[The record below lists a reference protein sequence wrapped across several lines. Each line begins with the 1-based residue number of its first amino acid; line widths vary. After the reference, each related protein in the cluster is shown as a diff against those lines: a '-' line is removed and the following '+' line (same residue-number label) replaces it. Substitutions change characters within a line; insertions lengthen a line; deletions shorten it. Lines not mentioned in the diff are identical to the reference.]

1 MTTALPL
8 RKLFNLL
15 KKADFPLGIDQYNF
29 AVEALTQSIDDGFD
43 PTNFDKIKYLCQAV
57 WVKSPEEQHRF
68 EDCWQEL
75 ILSSKN
81 PDKTPPTPLGNGGD
95 GGKQQLVTTPENSVE
110 TPPTPLGNGGDGELE
125 EYLTIENQNLQVG
138 TAISVNWQERYYFP
152 VSRQQLRKGW
162 ETFKPQRPKTFFKE
176 IDIPATVEQITKDG
190 FFIKPV
196 FAPTQTLEIPP
207 KVLLLIDQK
216 GSMAPFHPLCRHW
229 VNLWSD
235 ATVYYFHNCPTDSLY
250 RDPQLR
256 KGEDIEILSQFSPN
270 NTVALIISDAG
281 AAKQR
286 SVPDRWDETVEFLNL
301 LTDTV
306 SRVAWLNPLP
316 RDRWLDTTAEDIAKI
331 YPKQVPM
338 FALTP
343 AEYQKMLRWLR
354 WGDSFS
360 PLTKGTNSNSPLN
373 KGGWGGSSPET
384 SQDSNSPL
392 TNGGWGGSLNWDFD
406 ATSRINSF
414 TQQYGNSYLNLASH
428 AAFPL
433 TLTPDLLYRLW
444 KKFLVPFHPKL
455 ELPWY
460 AVADILLSDFCQP
473 VEEEL
478 IELYEI
484 EPDIRNQLLIK
495 LTDQEGEKRLK
506 ELSDFII
513 KYLKKQLKSTLPHW
527 LGSLYERQQWAA
539 LAYTDQ
545 QDEAVQQLAKSLK
558 KAYLENNKSELVQW
572 SELAQTLSSVLT
584 DKKYQPL
591 LIAAKGYGAEA
602 RGIRRETENAQREWE
617 QYLGQEETVTLAGVE
632 LAKPGSVLGRIPLK
646 TFSFETVTVNKKG
659 EIIKQEPKRETKQAR
674 YFTEDLGD
682 GVTLDMVYI
691 PGGTFLMGSLET
703 EKRSRD
709 SERLQHQVTV
719 PPFFMA
725 KYPITQAQWKA
736 VANWPKIQRDLDPD
750 CSEFKDTPP
759 TPLERGASGVSP
771 QPPLES
777 ETSSSSPFKGG
788 LGGGSNRPVENV
800 SWYDAVEFCAR
811 LLQRTGRPYR
821 LPSEAQWEYACRAG
835 TTTPFYFGETLTS
848 DLANYDGTETY
859 AEEPKGIY
867 RQETTPVGQFPPNAF
882 GLYDLHGNVWEWCAD
897 PWHENYEGAPT
908 QGEVWDE
915 QNKNDNRYQIYS
927 VENLVNLLSD
937 ERSHC
942 LRGGSWF
949 VNPVSCRSAL
959 RVRGTP
965 VFFDNII
972 GFRVCWVVGASLVS
986 VQAS

>member
-8 RKLFNLL
+8 RKLFEQL
-15 KKADFPLGIDQYNF
+15 KKAGFSLGIDQYNF
-29 AVEALTQSIDDGFD
+29 AVEALTRSIEDGFD
-43 PTNFDKIKYLCQAV
+43 PTNFDKIKYLCQTV
-57 WVKSPEEQHRF
+57 WVKSPEEQRRF
-68 EDCWQEL
+68 ENCWQKL
-75 ILSSKN
+75 ILTPKN
-81 PDKTPPTPLGNGGD
+81 PDKIPPTPGIKKGGD
-95 GGKQQLVTTPENSVE
+95 VGKQQLVTTPENSVE
-110 TPPTPLGNGGDGELE
+110 TPPTPIKTGDDEELE
-125 EYLTIENQNLQVG
+125 DREKEDNNNPDQPEEYPIFETPNLQVG

-152 VSRQQLRKGW
+152 VSSQQLREGW
-162 ETFKPQRPKTFFKE
+162 QKFQPQRPQTLFHE
-176 IDIPATVEQITKDG
+176 IDLPATVEQITKDG
-190 FFIKPV
+190 FFIKPI

-207 KVLLLIDQK
+207 KVLLLLDQK

-229 VNLWSD
+229 VKLWSE
-235 ATVYYFHNCPTDSLY
+235 AIIYYFHNCPTDSLY

-256 KGEDIEILSQFSPN
+256 QGEDIETVLSKFSPN
-270 NTVALIISDAG
+270 NTGALIISDAG

-286 SVPDRWDETVEFLNL
+286 SVPQRWDETVEFLNL

-316 RDRWLDTTAEDIAKI
+316 RHRWLDTTAEDIAKI

-354 WGDSFS
+354 WGDS
-360 PLTKGTNSNSPLN
+360 NSPFS
-373 KGGWGGSSPET
+373 K
-384 SQDSNSPL
+384 
-392 TNGGWGGSLNWDFD
+392 GGWGGSLNWDFD

-444 KKFLVPFHPKL
+444 KQFLVPFHPQ
-455 ELPWY
+455 LPWY
-460 AVADILLSDFCQP
+460 AVADILLSDLCQP

-513 KYLKKQLKSTLPHW
+513 EYLKKQLKSTLPHW

-545 QDEAVQQLAKSLK
+545 QDEAVQQLAKFLK
-558 KAYLENNKSELVQW
+558 QAYLENNKSELVQW

-602 RGIRRETENAQREWE
+602 RGIRRETENAQRDWE
-617 QYLGQEETVTLAGVE
+617 QYLGQEETVNLAGVE

-659 EIIKQEPKRETKQAR
+659 EIIKREPKQTQ

-691 PGGTFLMGSLET
+691 PGGTFLMGSPEGKGDT
-703 EKRSRD
+703 DEHP
-709 SERLQHQVTV
+709 QHQVTV

-725 KYPITQAQWKA
+725 KYPITQPQWQA
-736 VANWPKIQRDLDPD
+736 VANWPKIKWDLEPDP
-750 CSEFKDTPP
+750 S
-759 TPLERGASGVSP
+759 
-771 QPPLES
+771 
-777 ETSSSSPFKGG
+777 TSFKGN
-788 LGGGSNRPVENV
+788 NRPVENV
-800 SWYDAVEFCAR
+800 TCYDAVEFCAR

-848 DLANYDGTETY
+848 DLANYRGTVTY
-859 AEEPKGIY
+859 ANEPTGKY
-867 RQETTPVGQFPPNAF
+867 REETTPVGQFPPNAF

-897 PWHENYEGAPT
+897 PWHKNYQGAPT
-908 QGEVWDE
+908 QGEVWDQ
-915 QNKNDNRYQIYS
+915 QNENDNRYQTYNI
-927 VENLVNLLSD
+927 ENLVNLLSSN
-937 ERSHC
+937 EGRV
-942 LRGGSWF
+942 LRGGSWDDD
-949 VNPVSCRSAL
+949 PWYCRCAYRYRFEPDGRFS
-959 RVRGTP
+959 VY
-965 VFFDNII
+965 
-972 GFRVCWVVGASLVS
+972 GFRVVSLPP
-986 VQAS
+986 AWTL

>member
-29 AVEALTQSIDDGFD
+29 AVEALTQSIEDGFD

-57 WVKSPEEQHRF
+57 WVKSPKEQHRF
-68 EDCWQEL
+68 DTCWKEL

-81 PDKTPPTPLGNGGD
+81 PDNTPPTPLGNGGD

-110 TPPTPLGNGGDGELE
+110 TPPTPIGKGGDGEPE
-125 EYLTIENQNLQVG
+125 EYVIFEKPNLQVG
-138 TAISVNWQERYYFP
+138 TAISVNWQEGYYFP

-162 ETFKPQRPKTFFKE
+162 ETFKPQHPKTFFKE
-176 IDIPATVEQITKDG
+176 IDLPATVEQITKDG

-207 KVLLLIDQK
+207 KVLLLVDQK

-229 VNLWSD
+229 VNLWSG

-250 RDPQLR
+250 LDPQLR
-256 KGEDIEILSQFSPN
+256 QGEDIETVLSQFSPN

-286 SVPDRWDETVEFLNL
+286 SVPQRWDETVEFLNF

-316 RDRWLDTTAEDIAKI
+316 RHRWLDTTAEDIAKI

-360 PLTKGTNSNSPLN
+360 NSPLT
-373 KGGWGGSSPET
+373 KGGWGGSSPVSPE
-384 SQDSNSPL
+384 SQDL
-392 TNGGWGGSLNWDFD
+392 FFDNWDFD

-414 TQQYGNSYLNLASH
+414 TQQYGNSHLNLASH

-495 LTDQEGEKRLK
+495 LTDQEGEQRLK

-513 KYLKKQLKSTLPHW
+513 EYLKKQLKSTLPHW

-602 RGIRRETENAQREWE
+602 RGIRRETENAQRDWE
-617 QYLGQEETVTLAGVE
+617 QYLGQEETVNLAGVE

-646 TFSFETVTVNKKG
+646 RFSFKTVTVNNRG
-659 EIIKQEPKRETKQAR
+659 EIIKREPKQAR

-691 PGGTFLMGSLET
+691 PGGTFRMGSPGGDED
-703 EKRSRD
+703 EHPR
-709 SERLQHQVTV
+709 HQVTV
-719 PPFFMA
+719 SPFFMA

-750 CSEFKDTPP
+750 CSYFKDSPP

-771 QPPLES
+771 QPPVTSEEDPPQPPLERGAS
-777 ETSSSSPFKGG
+777 GTSGSPLSQGG
-788 LGGGSNRPVENV
+788 ARGGSNRPVENV
-800 SWYDAVEFCAR
+800 SWYDTVEFCAR

-821 LPSEAQWEYACRAG
+821 LPSEAQWEYACRAR
-835 TTTPFYFGETLTS
+835 TQTQFYFGETLTS
-848 DLANYDGTETY
+848 DLANYDGTLTY
-859 AEEPKGIY
+859 ANEPKRKY
-867 RQETTPVGQFPPNAF
+867 QPKTTPVGQFPPNAF

-897 PWHENYEGAPT
+897 PWHENYKGAPT
-908 QGEVWDE
+908 QGEVWDKKNE
-915 QNKNDNRYQIYS
+915 NDNRYQIYD
-927 VENLVNLLSD
+927 VENLTKLLSGN
-937 ERSHC
+937 ENRV
-942 LRGGSWF
+942 LRGGSWGDD
-949 VNPVSCRSAL
+949 PWDCRSANRSRNGPDS
-959 RVRGTP
+959 RVRY
-965 VFFDNII
+965 F
-972 GFRVCWVVGASLVS
+972 GFRVCWVVGAS
-986 VQAS
+986 

>member
-1 MTTALPL
+1 MTTAFPL
-8 RKLFNLL
+8 RTLFEQLRKTGFRL
-15 KKADFPLGIDQYNF
+15 TIDQYHF
-29 AVEALTQSIDDGFD
+29 AVEALTLSIADGLD
-43 PTNFDKIKYLCQAV
+43 PTNIDAVKHLCQTV
-57 WVKSPEEQHRF
+57 WVKSPEEQRRF
-68 EDCWQEL
+68 EKFWQAL
-75 ILSSKN
+75 IPKN
-81 PDKTPPTPLGNGGD
+81 PDQIPPTLFRKGN
-95 GGKQQLVTTPENSVE
+95 
-110 TPPTPLGNGGDGELE
+110 DGESSNVNLEANTQLENTDNLDNNNLDQPE
-125 EYLTIENQNLQVG
+125 EYLTFETPNLQVG
-138 TAISVNWQERYYFP
+138 TAISVNCQEGYYFP
-152 VSRQQLRKGW
+152 VSRQQLREGW

-207 KVLLLIDQK
+207 KVLLLLDQK

-250 RDPQLR
+250 LDPQLR
-256 KGEDIEILSQFSPN
+256 KGEDIETVLTQFSPK

-316 RDRWLDTTAEDIAKI
+316 RHRWLDTTAEDIAKI

-338 FALTP
+338 FALDP

-354 WGDSFS
+354 WGDSNF
-360 PLTKGTNSNSPLN
+360 NF
-373 KGGWGGSSPET
+373 
-384 SQDSNSPL
+384 NSPL
-392 TNGGWGGSLNWDFD
+392 TNESMGGSLNWDFD

-444 KKFLVPFHPKL
+444 KKFLVPNYPEL

-495 LTDQEGEKRLK
+495 LTDQEGEQRLK

-513 KYLKKQLKSTLPHW
+513 EYLKKQLKSTLPHW

-558 KAYLENNKSELVQW
+558 KAYLQNNKSELVQW
-572 SELAQTLSSVLT
+572 SELAQTISSVLT

-602 RGIRRETENAQREWE
+602 RGIRRETENAQRDWE
-617 QYLGQEETVTLAGVE
+617 QYLGQEEIVTLAGVE
-632 LAKPGSVLGRIPLK
+632 LAKPGSVLGRLPLK
-646 TFSFETVTVNKKG
+646 RFSFKTVTVNKKG
-659 EIIKQEPKRETKQAR
+659 EIINRETKQAR
-674 YFTEDLGD
+674 YFTEDLGN
-682 GVTLDMVYI
+682 GITLDMVYI
-691 PGGTFLMGSLET
+691 PGGTFLMGSPEGKGDKN
-703 EKRSRD
+703 EYP
-709 SERLQHQVTV
+709 QHQVTI
-719 PPFFMA
+719 PPFFMG
-725 KYPITQAQWKA
+725 KYSITQAQWKA

-750 CSEFKDTPP
+750 H
-759 TPLERGASGVSP
+759 SP
-771 QPPLES
+771 S
-777 ETSSSSPFKGG
+777 RFKGD
-788 LGGGSNRPVENV
+788 NKPIERVEWN
-800 SWYDAVEFCAR
+800 DAVEFCAR
-811 LLQRTGRPYR
+811 LLQRTERPYR
-821 LPSEAQWEYACRAG
+821 LPSEAQWEYACRAR
-835 TTTPFYFGETLTS
+835 TQTPFYFGETLTS
-848 DLANYDGTETY
+848 DLANYDGTVTY
-859 AEEPKGIY
+859 ADEPKGKF
-867 RQETTPVGQFPPNAF
+867 RGETTSVGKFPPNAF
-882 GLYDLHGNVWEWCAD
+882 GLYDLHGNVWDWCAD
-897 PWHENYEGAPT
+897 PWHDNYEGAPT
-908 QGEVWDE
+908 GGEVWDE
-915 QNKNDNRYQIYS
+915 ENGNNNHYQIYS
-927 VENLVNLLSD
+927 AENLVNLLND

-942 LRGGSWF
+942 LRGGSW
-949 VNPVSCRSAL
+949 VSVPGTCRSAI
-959 RVRGTP
+959 R
-965 VFFDNII
+965 NWYAAINSYNYN
-972 GFRVCWVVGASLVS
+972 GFRVCWVVGAS
-986 VQAS
+986 

>member
-1 MTTALPL
+1 MTTAFPL
-8 RKLFNLL
+8 RTLFEQLRKTGFRL
-15 KKADFPLGIDQYNF
+15 TIDQYNF
-29 AVEALTQSIDDGFD
+29 AVEALTLSIEDGLD
-43 PTNFDKIKYLCQAV
+43 PTNIHAVKYLCQTV

-68 EDCWQEL
+68 DLCWEEL
-75 ILSSKN
+75 ILTPKN
-81 PDKTPPTPLGNGGD
+81 PDKIHPTPIKKGGD
-95 GGKQQLVTTPENSVE
+95 VGKQQLVTTPENSVE
-110 TPPTPLGNGGDGELE
+110 TPPTPIKTGDDEELEDREKEDNNNPDQPE
-125 EYLTIENQNLQVG
+125 EYLTFETPNLQVG
-138 TAISVNWQERYYFP
+138 TAISVNCQEGYYFP
-152 VSRQQLRKGW
+152 VSRQQLREGW
-162 ETFKPQRPKTFFKE
+162 QKFQPQRPQTLFHE
-176 IDIPATVEQITKDG
+176 IDLPATVEQITKDG
-190 FFIKPV
+190 FFIKPI

-207 KVLLLIDQK
+207 KVLLLLDQK

-235 ATVYYFHNCPTDSLY
+235 TTVYYFHNCPTDSLY
-250 RDPQLR
+250 LDPQLR
-256 KGEDIEILSQFSPN
+256 QGEDIETVLSQFSPK

-286 SVPDRWDETVEFLNL
+286 SVPQRWDETVEFLNF

-338 FALTP
+338 FALDP

-354 WGDSFS
+354 WGDSNF
-360 PLTKGTNSNSPLN
+360 NFNSPR
-373 KGGWGGSSPET
+373 
-384 SQDSNSPL
+384 

-444 KKFLVPFHPKL
+444 KKFLVPNYPEL

-460 AVADILLSDFCQP
+460 AVGDILLSDFCQP

-495 LTDQEGEKRLK
+495 LTDQEGEQRLK

-513 KYLKKQLKSTLPHW
+513 EYLKKQLKSTLPHW

-558 KAYLENNKSELVQW
+558 QAYLENNKSELIQW

-602 RGIRRETENAQREWE
+602 RGIRRETENAQRDWE
-617 QYLGQEETVTLAGVE
+617 QYLGQAETVNLAGVE

-646 TFSFETVTVNKKG
+646 RFSFETVTVNKKRK
-659 EIIKQEPKRETKQAR
+659 IINRETKQAR
-674 YFTEDLGD
+674 YFTEDLGN

-691 PGGTFLMGSLET
+691 PGGTFLMGSPEG
-703 EKRSRD
+703 EGD
-709 SERLQHQVTV
+709 DDERPQHEVTV
-719 PPFFMA
+719 PPLFMA

-736 VANWPKIQRDLDPD
+736 VANWPKIQRDLNSD
-750 CSEFKDTPP
+750 CS
-759 TPLERGASGVSP
+759 R
-771 QPPLES
+771 
-777 ETSSSSPFKGG
+777 FKGDK
-788 LGGGSNRPVENV
+788 RPVENV

-848 DLANYDGTETY
+848 DLANYRGTQTY
-859 AEEPKGIY
+859 AKEPKGIY

-882 GLYDLHGNVWEWCAD
+882 GLYDFHGNVWEWCAD
-897 PWHENYEGAPT
+897 PSHDNYEGAPT
-908 QGEVWDE
+908 QGKVWDE
-915 QNKNDNRYQIYS
+915 QNKNDNLYQIYH
-927 VENLVNLLSD
+927 VENLVNLLND
-937 ERSHC
+937 EQYHY
-942 LRGGSWF
+942 LRGGSW
-949 VNPVSCRSAL
+949 VNSPDRCRSAYRFRNTADDFYYNL
-959 RVRGTP
+959 
-965 VFFDNII
+965 
-972 GFRVCWVVGASLVS
+972 GFRVCWVVGASLVG
-986 VQAS
+986 VQDS

>member
-1 MTTALPL
+1 
-8 RKLFNLL
+8 
-15 KKADFPLGIDQYNF
+15 
-29 AVEALTQSIDDGFD
+29 
-43 PTNFDKIKYLCQAV
+43 
-57 WVKSPEEQHRF
+57 
-68 EDCWQEL
+68 
-75 ILSSKN
+75 
-81 PDKTPPTPLGNGGD
+81 
-95 GGKQQLVTTPENSVE
+95 
-110 TPPTPLGNGGDGELE
+110 
-125 EYLTIENQNLQVG
+125 
-138 TAISVNWQERYYFP
+138 
-152 VSRQQLRKGW
+152 
-162 ETFKPQRPKTFFKE
+162 
-176 IDIPATVEQITKDG
+176 
-190 FFIKPV
+190 
-196 FAPTQTLEIPP
+196 
-207 KVLLLIDQK
+207 
-216 GSMAPFHPLCRHW
+216 
-229 VNLWSD
+229 
-235 ATVYYFHNCPTDSLY
+235 
-250 RDPQLR
+250 
-256 KGEDIEILSQFSPN
+256 
-270 NTVALIISDAG
+270 
-281 AAKQR
+281 
-286 SVPDRWDETVEFLNL
+286 
-301 LTDTV
+301 
-306 SRVAWLNPLP
+306 
-316 RDRWLDTTAEDIAKI
+316 
-331 YPKQVPM
+331 
-338 FALTP
+338 
-343 AEYQKMLRWLR
+343 
-354 WGDSFS
+354 
-360 PLTKGTNSNSPLN
+360 
-373 KGGWGGSSPET
+373 
-384 SQDSNSPL
+384 
-392 TNGGWGGSLNWDFD
+392 
-406 ATSRINSF
+406 
-414 TQQYGNSYLNLASH
+414 
-428 AAFPL
+428 
-433 TLTPDLLYRLW
+433 
-444 KKFLVPFHPKL
+444 
-455 ELPWY
+455 
-460 AVADILLSDFCQP
+460 

-691 PGGTFLMGSLET
+691 PGGTFLMGSPEG
-703 EKRSRD
+703 EGD
-709 SERLQHQVTV
+709 DDEYPQHQVTV

-759 TPLERGASGVSP
+759 TPIERGASGVSP

-800 SWYDAVEFCAR
+800 KWYDAVEFCDR
-811 LLQRTGRPYR
+811 LLQCTGRPYR

-897 PWHENYEGAPT
+897 PWHENYQGAPT

-915 QNKNDNRYQIYS
+915 QNDNDNRYQIYN
-927 VENLVNLLSD
+927 VENLVNLLTD
-937 ERSHC
+937 EQRRC
-942 LRGGSWF
+942 VRGGSWIY
-949 VNPVSCRSAL
+949 NPVVCRSA
-959 RVRGTP
+959 VRFSVRPGS
-965 VFFDNII
+965 FDDYY

-986 VQAS
+986 VRDS